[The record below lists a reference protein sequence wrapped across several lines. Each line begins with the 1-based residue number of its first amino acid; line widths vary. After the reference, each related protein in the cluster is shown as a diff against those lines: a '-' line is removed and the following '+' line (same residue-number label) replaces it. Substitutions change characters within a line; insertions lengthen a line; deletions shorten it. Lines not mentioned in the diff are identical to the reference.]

1 MAKVAD
7 KLVGAGNFV
16 GKNYKPILYLALA
29 GAAAFVLYRVV
40 KKVTTSPSLG
50 PDGGKLN
57 ENCAKISDQQAQIY
71 ATQLYDS
78 MKGLG
83 TDEKVIESIFKKL
96 TPCDFVKVYNKF
108 GTQKYSGTLL
118 TGGGEPTWLGLQ
130 IGDYNDYDLIEW
142 LREELS
148 ETTDRNAWAAI
159 KAVVEPAGFTW

>member
-16 GKNYKPILYLALA
+16 GKNYKPLLYLAL
-29 GAAAFVLYRVV
+29 GTAAAIVIYKLT
-40 KKVTTSPSLG
+40 KKLVTSPSLG

-78 MKGLG
+78 MKTFG
-83 TDEKVIESIFKKL
+83 TEEKVIEDIFKKL
-96 TPCDFVKVYNKF
+96 TPCDFIKVYNKF
-108 GTQKYSGTLL
+108 GTQKYSSSIF
-118 TGGGEPTWLGLQ
+118 GGGEPTWLGLQ
-130 IGDYNDYDLIEW
+130 IGDYSDYDLIEW
-142 LREELS
+142 LRAELS
-148 ETTDRNAWAAI
+148 ETTDANAWSTI

>member
-1 MAKVAD
+1 MAKVGD
-7 KLVGAGNFV
+7 KLVGAGDFV
-16 GKNYKPILYLALA
+16 GKNYKPLLYLALV
-29 GAAAFVLYRVV
+29 GAAAFVLYRLV
-40 KKVTTSPSLG
+40 KKVTTSPNLG

-57 ENCAKISDQQAQIY
+57 ENCAQISDQQAQIY

-96 TPCDFVKVYNKF
+96 TTCDFVKVYNKF
-108 GTQKYSGTLL
+108 GTQKYSGTTL

-130 IGDYNDYDLIEW
+130 IGDFNDYDLIEW
-142 LREELS
+142 LRAELS

>member
-16 GKNYKPILYLALA
+16 GKNYKPLLYLAVA
-29 GAAAFVLYRVV
+29 GAAAFVLFKVV
-40 KKVTTSPSLG
+40 KKVTSGTSLG
-50 PDGGKLN
+50 PSGKKLN
-57 ENCAKISDQQAQIY
+57 ENCASISDQQAQIY

-83 TDEKVIESIFKKL
+83 TDEKIIESIFKKL

-108 GTQKYSGTLL
+108 GVQKYSGTIF
-118 TGGGEPTWLGLQ
+118 GGGEPTWLGLQ
-130 IGDYNDYDLIEW
+130 IGDYSNYNLIEW
-142 LREELS
+142 LRAELS
-148 ETTDRNAWAAI
+148 ETTDANTWKTI